1 MNREHNQPLKRY
13 MPGLDGLRA
22 ISVLAVIGYHLDW
35 ESMQGGLLGVEMFF
49 VLSGYLIT
57 DQIILEYKTNNTV
70 SIWNF
75 WIRRIRRLLPAM
87 ICMLL
92 AVTSWLSMTDFSRLR
107 ALQGDFLSSLFYMNN
122 WYLIFHDVSYFES
135 FGPASPIGHLWS
147 LSIEE
152 QFYLVCPILFLIGIK
167 LVPRRGKLMLLILL
181 LASLSASAMALM
193 YEPGTDP
200 SRVYYGT
207 DTRAFAILIGA
218 ALAIVWPSWKLNDR
232 ISPTARTLLDVK
244 GVLGLIVLLVMIN
257 AVNEYDDWLYQVG
270 FLIVSFVTAGVI
282 AVLAHPASRL
292 GKILACRPLTWIGKR
307 SYSLY
312 IWHYPVIVLSSP
324 TVNTEKPGFT
334 HILLQLIMSVA
345 LAALSYK
352 YVEEPI
358 RRGNVRN
365 LVRKRYTDKTFG
377 RLGRLL

>member
-1 MNREHNQPLKRY
+1 M
-13 MPGLDGLRA
+13 
-22 ISVLAVIGYHLDW
+22 
-35 ESMQGGLLGVEMFF
+35 
-49 VLSGYLIT
+49 
-57 DQIILEYKTNNTV
+57 
-70 SIWNF
+70 
-75 WIRRIRRLLPAM
+75 
-87 ICMLL
+87 
-92 AVTSWLSMTDFSRLR
+92 
-107 ALQGDFLSSLFYMNN
+107 
-122 WYLIFHDVSYFES
+122 
-135 FGPASPIGHLWS
+135 
-147 LSIEE
+147 
-152 QFYLVCPILFLIGIK
+152 
-167 LVPRRGKLMLLILL
+167 
-181 LASLSASAMALM
+181 
-193 YEPGTDP
+193 
-200 SRVYYGT
+200 
-207 DTRAFAILIGA
+207 IGA